1 MENFGEYLLGA
12 LGFINMIL
20 AMRKFEIQ
28 WTFCDYVA
36 PVLSLPWTWTDSYN
50 RYNNLE

>member
-12 LGFINMIL
+12 LGCINMIL

-28 WTFCDYVA
+28 GIGPNFGVGLLHECGWT
-36 PVLSLPWTWTDSYN
+36 
-50 RYNNLE
+50 

>member
-12 LGFINMIL
+12 LGCINMIL

-28 WTFCDYVA
+28 WTFVIMWHLCWRRLAKQSWENVV
-36 PVLSLPWTWTDSYN
+36 PS
-50 RYNNLE
+50 